1 MRTRDF
7 RRAQV
12 TRLQRRW
19 RRLAHEIF
27 WISET
32 ETQTAQEVEDLTVR
46 MHLSARKPCSCIV
59 CGGHR
64 RRTEGPTR
72 AEIMA
77 EINQEEQTQEEP
89 DANQEET

>member
-1 MRTRDF
+1 MRTREF

-19 RRLAHEIF
+19 RRLAREIF
-27 WISET
+27 WIR

-46 MHLSARKPCSCIV
+46 MHLSARKPCSCLM

-64 RRTEGPTR
+64 RDREGPTR

-77 EINQEEQTQEEP
+77 RMAQQEQAQE
-89 DANQEET
+89 DFNANQEET